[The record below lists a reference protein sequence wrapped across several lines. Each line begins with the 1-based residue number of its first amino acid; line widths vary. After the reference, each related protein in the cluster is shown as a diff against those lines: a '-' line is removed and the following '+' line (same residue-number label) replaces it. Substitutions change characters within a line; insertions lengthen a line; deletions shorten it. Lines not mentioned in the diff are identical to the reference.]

1 VHTEFGTFED
11 VSHDMKKVEGPADT
25 GYFKTVPWYD
35 REQEK
40 QRLSQGAMEMQAANR
55 NNWNAAEAAE
65 ALNWTKAVMT
75 EVKSMAGKFYD
86 GMIS

>member
-1 VHTEFGTFED
+1 MDGIQSSIQSVSTRQKKYVHTKFGTFED

-55 NNWNAAEAAE
+55 NNWN
-65 ALNWTKAVMT
+65 
-75 EVKSMAGKFYD
+75 GC
-86 GMIS
+86 GGG